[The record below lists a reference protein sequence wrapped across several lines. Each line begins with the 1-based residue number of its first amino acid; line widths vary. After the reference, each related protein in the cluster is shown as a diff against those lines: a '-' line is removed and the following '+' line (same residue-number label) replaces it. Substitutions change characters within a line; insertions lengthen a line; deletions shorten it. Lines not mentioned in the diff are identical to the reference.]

1 MKIFPP
7 FSDMFKS
14 YVSINAIFKLFVMVF
29 QKTLVIADVNDVDS
43 TRVALLLKFI
53 FFEVPYVVFRISKYL
68 END

>member
-1 MKIFPP
+1 VIR
-7 FSDMFKS
+7 FKS
-14 YVSINAIFKLFVMVF
+14 YVSLNAIFKLFFMVF

-53 FFEVPYVVFRISKYL
+53 FFEMPYVVFRISKYL

>member
-1 MKIFPP
+1 
-7 FSDMFKS
+7 
-14 YVSINAIFKLFVMVF
+14 MVF

-53 FFEVPYVVFRISKYL
+53 FFEMPYVVFRISKYL